1 MTILTTALISIN
13 EKPKTDIAFVKQ
25 IEIGNNVFT
34 GKKTII
40 MPGAQI
46 GDNVIIGAGSVV
58 RGKVESNSILIG
70 NPAIKFLIWIKKLC
84 FGPRLKPT

>member
-1 MTILTTALISIN
+1 
-13 EKPKTDIAFVKQ
+13 
-25 IEIGNNVFT
+25 
-34 GKKTII
+34 

-70 NPAIKFLIWIKKLC
+70 NPAIKISDLDKKAMLWSKIETNIKKD
-84 FGPRLKPT
+84 